1 MQLHLKLAN
10 ETDKE
15 LGPFEVFLS
24 QDDSREEKVVVIN
37 GLQTMVMR
45 QILFSYSKR
54 CLYRVLS
61 KLGLLR
67 YNHSHLVL

>member
-54 CLYRVLS
+54 CLY
-61 KLGLLR
+61 
-67 YNHSHLVL
+67 

>member
-10 ETDKE
+10 ETDKDF
-15 LGPFEVFLS
+15 GPFEVFLS

-45 QILFSYSKR
+45 QLILIFKT
-54 CLYRVLS
+54 LS
-61 KLGLLR
+61 LL
-67 YNHSHLVL
+67 SPF